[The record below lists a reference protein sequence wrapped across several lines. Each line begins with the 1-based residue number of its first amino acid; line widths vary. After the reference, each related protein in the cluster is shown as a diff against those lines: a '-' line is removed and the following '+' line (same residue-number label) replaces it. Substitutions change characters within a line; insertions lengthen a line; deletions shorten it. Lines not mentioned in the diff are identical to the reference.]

1 MNEIDPGAGSLLG
14 IPQRMPPSN
23 LAAEQGAALRAAG
36 QQQAY
41 ERVSEFLAPEH
52 FADAV
57 HGRIFQAIQRRVE
70 AGQLADVV
78 TLRAEFEH
86 SGLLDEVGGAGY
98 LAQLLA
104 AMVRHHQRRR
114 ILAASSTTPG
124 RAASSSTSAR
134 RW

>member
-1 MNEIDPGAGSLLG
+1 MTPAH
-14 IPQRMPPSN
+14 PPSN

-78 TLRAEFEH
+78 TLRAELRTLPAC
-86 SGLLDEVGGAGY
+86 STRSAGRATSPSPGGHG
-98 LAQLLA
+98 
-104 AMVRHHQRRR
+104 RHHQRRR
-114 ILAASSTTPG
+114 IWPRRHDAW